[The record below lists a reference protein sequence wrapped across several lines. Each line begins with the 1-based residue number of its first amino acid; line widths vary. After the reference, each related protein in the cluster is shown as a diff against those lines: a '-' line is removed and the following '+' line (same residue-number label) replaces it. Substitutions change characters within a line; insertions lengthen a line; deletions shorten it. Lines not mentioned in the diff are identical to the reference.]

1 MGFNIA
7 YDKETDTLNITL
19 TKGAV
24 SESEYIEDKGV
35 VLDYDNSDRVV
46 AIEILG
52 YSKKFT
58 DGFEVDVP
66 VEAVRVA

>member
-1 MGFNIA
+1 MWIE

-19 TKGAV
+19 AKGSVAD
-24 SESEYIEDKGV
+24 SEYIEDRGV
-35 VLDYDNSDRVV
+35 ILDYDSADRVV

-66 VEAVRVA
+66 VEAVRAA